1 MDQAT
6 RRELDHLVAVALAE
20 DLGDGD
26 RTALATVPAG
36 STAAAVVTQKAPG
49 VIFGLDA
56 AKAVF
61 SALDPAAQFTQLS
74 EEGLWREHGPV
85 LGVRGDARAVISG
98 ERSAL
103 NLLAHLSGVATAAA
117 SYVQAVE
124 GTGAQIL
131 DTRKTTPGMR
141 LLEKAAV
148 VAGGGKNHRIGL
160 SDAYLIKE
168 NHIEMAGGIAAAV
181 AGARAADAELP
192 LEVECRDLDQ
202 VDEAIAAGAER
213 LLLDNMTATQLS
225 DVVAHVSGRAEL
237 EASGGV
243 TLTSVAE
250 IAASGVQFISVGAI
264 THSAAALDLSLIVE
278 VER

>member
-20 DLGDGD
+20 DVGDGD

-49 VIFGLDA
+49 VIFGIEA

-61 SALDPAAQFTQLS
+61 SALDPAAQFAELS

-85 LGVRGDARAVISG
+85 LGVRGDARALISG

-103 NLLAHLSGVATAAA
+103 NLLAHLSGVATATAR
-117 SYVQAVE
+117 YVQAVE

-160 SDAYLIKE
+160 WDAYLIKE

-192 LEVECRDLDQ
+192 LEVECCNLDQ

-213 LLLDNMTATQLS
+213 LLLDNMTPTQLS